1 MKTPFFSGVAND
13 FIRVM
18 ARVLTCCHSFL
29 KPIRYPRLILYLC
42 AVELKNNI
50 AMKKILLLTSSFIM
64 IVSACNHT
72 PKTSGIDVSNLDTT
86 ANPSDNFFQY
96 ACGGWMAKNPMLAEH
111 ARYGSF
117 DKLRDENTKQVNDL
131 IRELAAQPNAN
142 GSVAAQI
149 ATLYNVGMDSV
160 SLARQGAEP
169 LLPLLEKVAAAN
181 TPVQIAE
188 QIIALHK
195 QAIYPFFALFAE
207 ADFSNSKMDI
217 AWLFQS
223 GLGMNER
230 DYYLD
235 HDDHT
240 KTIRAKY
247 ATLLANLFR
256 LSTYDQLA
264 GASSEQLAQSVLAL
278 ETRLAEAFMNRHDL
292 RDPHKMFNKKELD
305 EVIALSPGFDFRA
318 YFDAMGLSELRSLNV
333 GQPDYLA
340 AFSTILATTA
350 LDDVK
355 AYLAWTIIR
364 EGAPYLSDEFVN
376 ESFEFYGRTM
386 SGSQEL
392 RPRWKRVVDN
402 VNGALGEAVGQL
414 YVASYFPPAA
424 KERMVKLVKNL
435 QETLGERIQ
444 AATWMDS
451 LTKEKALAKLGTFH
465 IKIGYPDKWRDY
477 SSLEIKADSYFANI
491 LRSNAFEV
499 AYMLRKIDKPKD
511 IDEWGMTP
519 QTVNA
524 YYNPTTNEICFPA
537 AILQPPFFMADADN
551 AANYGAIGVVIG
563 HEMTHG
569 FDDQGRQY
577 DKDGNLQDW
586 WQPADAENFDKRAQV
601 LVDYFNKIEVL
612 PGTYADG
619 KYTLGEN
626 IADNGGLQIAFQAM
640 TKAKAAGEIID
651 YIEPFTAEQRF
662 FIAYATVWAGHVRE
676 QEILRLTKQDV
687 HSLGRWRV
695 NGTLPHIAAF
705 IKAFDIRPG
714 DKMYLD
720 EQEQAAIW

>member
-1 MKTPFFSGVAND
+1 M
-13 FIRVM
+13 M
-18 ARVLTCCHSFL
+18 
-29 KPIRYPRLILYLC
+29 
-42 AVELKNNI
+42 
-50 AMKKILLLTSSFIM
+50 MKKYLLLTSLFIM
-64 IVSACNHT
+64 ILSACNHT
-72 PKTSGIDVSNLDTT
+72 SKVSGIDLSNIDTT
-86 ANPSDNFFQY
+86 ARPSDDFFQY
-96 ACGGWMAKNPMLAEH
+96 ACGGWMTKNPMKAEH

-131 IRELAAQPNAN
+131 IRELAAKTNAG

-160 SLARQGAEP
+160 TLNRQGAEP

-181 TPVQIAE
+181 TPAQIAE
-188 QIIALHK
+188 QIIALHR
-195 QAIYPFFALFAE
+195 QAIYPFFGLFAE

-217 AWLFQS
+217 AWLFQA
-223 GLGMNER
+223 GLGMDER

-235 HDDHT
+235 DDDRT
-240 KTIRAKY
+240 KDIRARY
-247 ATLLANLFR
+247 ITLLTNMFR
-256 LSTYDQLA
+256 LSTYDRLVNA
-264 GASSEQLAQSVLAL
+264 RPEQLAKAVLSL
-278 ETRLAEAFMNRHDL
+278 ETQLAEAFMSRHDL
-292 RDPHKMFNKKELD
+292 RDPHKMFNKKALD
-305 EVIALSPGFDFRA
+305 EVIALAPGFDFGA
-318 YFDAMGLSELRSLNV
+318 YFRAMGLPELQSLNV
-333 GQPDYLA
+333 GQPDYIK
-340 AFSTILATTA
+340 AFGTILATA
-350 LDDVK
+350 EPDVVK
-355 AYLAWTIIR
+355 AYLAWNIIR
-364 EGAPYLSDEFVN
+364 ESAPYLSDAFVN
-376 ESFEFYGRTM
+376 ENFEFYGRTM
-386 SGSQEL
+386 SGMQEL

-402 VNGALGEAVGQL
+402 VNNVLGEAVGQL
-414 YVASYFPPAA
+414 YVAKYFPPAA
-424 KERMVKLVKNL
+424 KERMLKLVKNL

-444 AATWMDS
+444 AASWMDS
-451 LTKEKALAKLGTFH
+451 QTKEKALEKLGTFH

-477 SSLEIKADSYFANI
+477 SSLEIKADSYLGNI

-499 AYMLRKIDKPKD
+499 DYMLHKIDRPKD
-511 IDEWGMTP
+511 VDEWGMTP

-577 DKDGNLQDW
+577 DRDGNLHDW
-586 WQPADAENFDKRAQV
+586 WQPVDAENFEQRAQV

-612 PGTYADG
+612 PGTFADG

-626 IADNGGLQIAFQAM
+626 IADNGGLQISFQAM
-640 TKAKAAGEIID
+640 TKAKAAGEIAD
-651 YIEPFTAEQRF
+651 NLDAFTAEQRF
-662 FIAYATVWAGHVRE
+662 FIAYATVWAGHIRE

-705 IKAFDIRPG
+705 IEAFHIQPG
-714 DKMYLD
+714 DKMYLSKD
-720 EQEQAAIW
+720 EQAAIW

>member
-1 MKTPFFSGVAND
+1 
-13 FIRVM
+13 
-18 ARVLTCCHSFL
+18 
-29 KPIRYPRLILYLC
+29 
-42 AVELKNNI
+42 
-50 AMKKILLLTSSFIM
+50 M

-86 ANPSDNFFQY
+86 ANPADNFFQY

-131 IRELAAQPNAN
+131 IRELAAQPNAA

-149 ATLYNVGMDSV
+149 ATLYNVGMDSA

-181 TPVQIAE
+181 TPAQIAE

-235 HDDHT
+235 SDEHT
-240 KTIRAKY
+240 TTIRAKY
-247 ATLLANLFR
+247 ATLLANMFR

-264 GASSEQLAQSVLAL
+264 GASPEQLAKAVLSL

-318 YFDAMGLSELRSLNV
+318 YFDAMGLSELHSLNV
-333 GQPDYLA
+333 GQPDYLK

-355 AYLAWTIIR
+355 AYLAWNVVR

-376 ESFEFYGRTM
+376 ESFEFYGRAM
-386 SGSQEL
+386 SGMQEL

-414 YVASYFPPAA
+414 YVARYFPPAA
-424 KERMVKLVKNL
+424 KERMLKLVKNL

-499 AYMLRKIDKPKD
+499 AYMLRKIDRPKD
-511 IDEWGMTP
+511 
-519 QTVNA
+519 
-524 YYNPTTNEICFPA
+524 
-537 AILQPPFFMADADN
+537 
-551 AANYGAIGVVIG
+551 
-563 HEMTHG
+563 
-569 FDDQGRQY
+569 
-577 DKDGNLQDW
+577 
-586 WQPADAENFDKRAQV
+586 
-601 LVDYFNKIEVL
+601 VD
-612 PGTYADG
+612 
-619 KYTLGEN
+619 
-626 IADNGGLQIAFQAM
+626 
-640 TKAKAAGEIID
+640 
-651 YIEPFTAEQRF
+651 
-662 FIAYATVWAGHVRE
+662 
-676 QEILRLTKQDV
+676 
-687 HSLGRWRV
+687 
-695 NGTLPHIAAF
+695 
-705 IKAFDIRPG
+705 
-714 DKMYLD
+714 
-720 EQEQAAIW
+720 

>member
-1 MKTPFFSGVAND
+1 
-13 FIRVM
+13 
-18 ARVLTCCHSFL
+18 
-29 KPIRYPRLILYLC
+29 
-42 AVELKNNI
+42 
-50 AMKKILLLTSSFIM
+50 M

-86 ANPSDNFFQY
+86 ANPADNFFQY

-131 IRELAAQPNAN
+131 IRELAAQPNAA

-149 ATLYNVGMDSV
+149 ATLYNVGMDSA

-181 TPVQIAE
+181 TPAQIAE

-235 HDDHT
+235 SDEHT
-240 KTIRAKY
+240 TTIRAKY
-247 ATLLANLFR
+247 ATLLANMFR

-264 GASSEQLAQSVLAL
+264 GASPEQLAKAVLSL

-318 YFDAMGLSELRSLNV
+318 YFDAMGLSELHSLNV
-333 GQPDYLA
+333 GQPDYLK

-355 AYLAWTIIR
+355 AYLAWNVVR

-376 ESFEFYGRTM
+376 ESFEFYGRAM
-386 SGSQEL
+386 SGMQEL

-414 YVASYFPPAA
+414 YVARYFPPAA
-424 KERMVKLVKNL
+424 KERMLKLVKNL

-499 AYMLRKIDKPKD
+499 AYMLRKIDRPKD
-511 IDEWGMTP
+511 VDEWGMTP

-586 WQPADAENFDKRAQV
+586 WQPADAENFEKRAQV

-640 TKAKAAGEIID
+640 TKAKAAGEIAD
-651 YIEPFTAEQRF
+651 YIDPFTAEQRF

-705 IKAFDIRPG
+705 IKAFNVQPG
-714 DKMYLD
+714 DKMYLS